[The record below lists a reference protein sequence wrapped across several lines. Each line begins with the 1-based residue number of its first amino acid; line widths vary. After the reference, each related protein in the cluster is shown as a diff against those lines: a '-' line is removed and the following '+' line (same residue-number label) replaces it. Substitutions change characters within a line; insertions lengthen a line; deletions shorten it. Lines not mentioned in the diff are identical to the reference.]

1 MDEYYSGF
9 FDRSY
14 EGDQLETLLPDLLWS
29 DEGLDV
35 GEFLSTDTSH
45 LWGRKKATLH
55 MEKQRCDRDYIGV

>member
-14 EGDQLETLLPDLLWS
+14 EGDQLATLLPDQLWS

-35 GEFLSTDTSH
+35 GDEGNFSVQIH
-45 LWGRKKATLH
+45 HPYEEGRKSH
-55 MEKQRCDRDYIGV
+55 